1 MSGAFTASNA
11 RAISHSRFSKFEE
24 TEKSVKKYPFN
35 NFYTSKDL
43 ETKASNPVLF
53 HKENRFEGKSSYLAY
68 YPTG

>member
-43 ETKASNPVLF
+43 ETKASNPV
-53 HKENRFEGKSSYLAY
+53 
-68 YPTG
+68 